1 MTINETIFNLMEQK
15 NIKAKILAEKL
26 GVNEAVIS
34 NWKKRKTDPPIKYIL
49 VICEVLNISVYE
61 LLGAEEK
68 KLTDQ
73 EKLLLEQF
81 RKCSDGNKQI
91 LLTAASG
98 LSNQERKEEINSSA
112 LKIG

>member
-1 MTINETIFNLMEQK
+1 MTINETMFTLMDKK
-15 NIKAKILAEKL
+15 NIKYIDLANHL
-26 GVNEAVIS
+26 NVNKTVVS
-34 NWKKRKTDPPIKYIL
+34 NWKSRGNNPPADYI
-49 VICEVLNISVYE
+49 VPICELLNISVYE

-73 EKLLLEQF
+73 EQLLLEQF